1 MPQLHRLV
9 IFGIMILAMVTGT
22 RLQAASTDYRTDE
35 LLRVIDEEI
44 KHSDRYAAVRF
55 MAADSIKSLLDEHGE
70 LGSQERF
77 ELIRNHGYELSY
89 VDSDSAQVVFRQ
101 GLEEAREA
109 DDTLWMERFMIDN
122 ALQCHVLGLNLES
135 VGLLDHIRKMG
146 VVPEL
151 AEEFGEA
158 EIIVNCRL
166 YELHANS
173 AVRSRYI
180 RRAVSSAENLLAK
193 ISPAKREQNQ
203 YKMYQ
208 ALLARESNNKALLTA
223 LLHDVVESASED
235 SRDYSAAALM
245 LGDYYRSIDRA
256 DDAINAYARGAL
268 ADVRTG
274 KFTGN
279 SIIRLA
285 RELYDAGDISRAYN
299 YITFALDQALRVGS
313 KVNQME
319 LSELLKPASDDYR
332 RLENRRLIL
341 VILMAVILLVA
352 LGFILKMMFS
362 LRREMKSL
370 REMKQRLSAANEAKE
385 LYIGQYLSL
394 CSTFLERLEDF
405 SRTCRRKLTAGQTED
420 LLSFIKSGK
429 TIEEQRSMFYD
440 IFDDTFIHIYPTF
453 VSEVNNLLLP
463 DKRITVAGA
472 SSLTPELRIL
482 AFQRLGIDDTA
493 KVARFLGLSLNTIYT
508 YRNKLRSRAINR
520 DTFDHDVMNIGI
532 IS

>member
-1 MPQLHRLV
+1 
-9 IFGIMILAMVTGT
+9 MILSLLSGSM
-22 RLQAASTDYRTDE
+22 LPAANSDYRTEE
-35 LLRVIDEEI
+35 LLRIIDEEI
-44 KHSDRYAAVRF
+44 KNSDSYAAMRY
-55 MAADSIKSLLDEHGE
+55 MAADSISNLLDMYDP
-70 LGSQERF
+70 GSGRERL
-77 ELIRNHGYELSY
+77 ELIRKLGNVLSY
-89 VDSDSAQVVFRQ
+89 VDSDSAMVVFRQ
-101 GLEEAREA
+101 GLSEAQEA
-109 DDTLWMERFMIDN
+109 DDTVWTERFMIEN
-122 ALQCHVLGLNLES
+122 ALQFHILGLNLES
-135 VGLLDHIRKMG
+135 VGMLEHVRKMG
-146 VVPEL
+146 IRPEV
-151 AEEFGEA
+151 ADEFGEA
-158 EIIVNCRL
+158 EIMVNCRL
-166 YELHANS
+166 YELHPNS

-180 RRAVSSAENLLAK
+180 RRAVNSAENLLART
-193 ISPAKREQNQ
+193 SPANREGNQ

-208 ALLARESNNKALLTA
+208 ALLARESNNKAMLTA
-223 LLHDVVESASED
+223 LLHDVVESAPEN
-235 SRDYSAAALM
+235 SRDYSAATLM
-245 LGDYYRSIDRA
+245 LGDYYKSIGRA
-256 DDAINAYARGAL
+256 DESINAYALGAL
-268 ADVRTG
+268 SDVRNAN
-274 KFTGN
+274 FTGS

-285 RELYDAGDISRAYN
+285 RELYAAGDISRAYN
-299 YITFALDQALRVGS
+299 YLTFALDQSLRAGS

-319 LSELLKPASDDYR
+319 LSDLLKPASDDYR
-332 RLENRRLIL
+332 RLENRRLIM
-341 VILMAVILLVA
+341 VIVMAVILLVA

-405 SRTCRRKLTAGQTED
+405 SKTCRRKLTAGQTED

-429 TIEEQRSMFYD
+429 TIEEQRSTFYD

-453 VSEVNNLLLP
+453 VTEVNNLLLP
-463 DKRITVAGA
+463 DKRITVNGA

-520 DTFDHDVMNIGI
+520 DTFDRDVMNIGI